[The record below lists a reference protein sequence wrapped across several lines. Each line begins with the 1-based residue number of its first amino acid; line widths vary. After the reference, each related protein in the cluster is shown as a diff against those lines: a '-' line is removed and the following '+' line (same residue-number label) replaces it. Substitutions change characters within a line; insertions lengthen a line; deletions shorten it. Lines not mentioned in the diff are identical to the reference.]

1 MVAIEFTSI
10 PDTDAD
16 YNLQLELL
24 ASFKKQTGVEV
35 KLTRMEWGDAWQK
48 LINISTHGQGADIS
62 HVGSTWVSSLVSMNS
77 LRPIP
82 PHLIT
87 KIGSEESFVHSAW
100 KSSTMEDDRQT
111 WAIPLSVYTYAIAYR
126 RDLLAKAGL
135 DSATA
140 FATPFSCEETIC
152 KLEEHNDV
160 EHAWLMPYVPFP
172 FNDFVHTAASWVWSS
187 GGHLIDNRG
196 KQVLFDSPAT
206 RAGLKAYFKLLRRV
220 PNDQSGE
227 SLGTDDCMQM
237 LMQGKAAA
245 VLTDARAILLHLQ
258 EDTPEAKNIGTASL
272 MSIPWS
278 GGGNL
283 VIWRHTYGY
292 PDRLEAAF
300 KLAEFLT
307 RKSTM
312 LAVGSRSQILPARVD
327 ALDELIPSEHPLRP
341 VMIQLV
347 SSARTYRT
355 IPLWRRIENQF
366 GQELGVIARALF
378 ENKEGDLEPLLV
390 ETMNSLTHRLNLTLG

>member
-1 MVAIEFTSI
+1 MTVIEFTTI

-16 YNLQLELL
+16 YQLQLELL
-24 ASFKKQTGVEV
+24 AGFQKQTGIEV
-35 KLTRMEWGDAWQK
+35 RLTRMAWTDAWQQ

-77 LRPIP
+77 LRAIP
-82 PHLIT
+82 SHVIT

-100 KSSTMEDDRQT
+100 ESAKMEDDRNA
-111 WAIPLSVYTYAIAYR
+111 WAIPLSVYTYAVAYR
-126 RDLLAKAGL
+126 RDLLTQAGL
-135 DSATA
+135 DGATA
-140 FATPFSCEETIC
+140 FATPFAFEETVQ
-152 KLEEHNDV
+152 KLEELNAV

-196 KQVLFDSPAT
+196 KQVLFDSPAAL
-206 RAGLKAYFKLLRRV
+206 AGLKAYFKLLQRV
-220 PNDQSGE
+220 RNIDP
-227 SLGTDDCMQM
+227 LRTADCMDR

-245 VLTDARAILLHLQ
+245 VLTDARSILARVQ
-258 EDTPEAKNIGTASL
+258 EDTPEAKNIGAASL

-283 VIWRHTYGY
+283 VVWRHTYGF

-312 LAVGSRSQILPARVD
+312 LEVGRRAHILPARVD
-327 ALDELIPSEHPLRP
+327 ALDELIPTDHPLRP

-347 SSARTYRT
+347 SSARTHRS

-366 GQELGVIARALF
+366 GQELSVVAKALF
-378 ENKEGDLEPLLV
+378 EDNDADIDALLG
-390 ETMNSLTHRLNLTLG
+390 ETMGQLTHRLNLTLG

>member
-1 MVAIEFTSI
+1 MTTIEFTAI

-16 YNLQLELL
+16 YNLQLGLL
-24 ASFKKQTGVEV
+24 AYFQKQTGIEV
-35 KLTRMEWGDAWQK
+35 KLTRMEWSDAWQQ

-77 LRPIP
+77 LRAIP
-82 PHLIT
+82 SHVIT
-87 KIGSEESFVHSAW
+87 KIGGEESFVHSTWESA
-100 KSSTMEDDRQT
+100 KMEDDRNA
-111 WAIPLSVYTYAIAYR
+111 WAIPLSAYTYAVAYR
-126 RDLLAKAGL
+126 RDLLAQAGL
-135 DSATA
+135 DGATA
-140 FATPFSCEETIC
+140 FATPFAFEETIR
-152 KLEEHNDV
+152 KLEELHCA

-187 GGHLIDNRG
+187 GGHLLDNRG

-206 RAGLKAYFKLLRRV
+206 LAGLKSYFKLLSRLPRV
-220 PNDQSGE
+220 E
-227 SLGTDDCMQM
+227 YLGADDCLEM

-245 VLTDARAILLHLQ
+245 VLTDARAILTNLQ
-258 EDTPEAKNIGTASL
+258 DDTPEARNIGAASL
-272 MSIPWS
+272 MSTPWS

-283 VIWRHTYGY
+283 VIWRHTYGF

-300 KLAEFLT
+300 KLADFLT

-312 LAVGSRSQILPARVD
+312 LEVGRRANILPARVD
-327 ALDELIPSEHPLRP
+327 ALDELIPTEHPLRP

-347 SSARTYRT
+347 SSARTYRS

-366 GQELGVIARALF
+366 GQELNLVAKTIFGKKDA
-378 ENKEGDLEPLLV
+378 DLDMLLK
-390 ETMNSLTHRLNLTLG
+390 ETMGQLTHRLNLTLG

>member
-1 MVAIEFTSI
+1 MVAIEFTAI
-10 PDTDAD
+10 PDSDED

-24 ASFKKQTGVEV
+24 ANFQKQTGIEV
-35 KLTRMEWGDAWQK
+35 KFTRMDWSDAWPQ

-62 HVGSTWVSSLVSMNS
+62 HLGSTWVSSLVSMNS
-77 LRPIP
+77 LRSIP
-82 PHLIT
+82 AHIIT
-87 KIGSEESFVHSAW
+87 KIGSQESFVHSAW
-100 KSSTMEDDRQT
+100 ASVMMEEDRNT
-111 WAIPLSVYTYAIAYR
+111 WGIPLSAYTYAIAYR
-126 RDLLAKAGL
+126 RDLLEQAGL
-135 DSATA
+135 DGARA
-140 FATPFSCEETIC
+140 FATPFALEETVSR
-152 KLEEHNDV
+152 LEELNCA

-172 FNDFVHTAASWVWSS
+172 YNDFVHTAASWVWSS

-206 RAGLKAYFKLLRRV
+206 MAGLKAYFKLLRRL
-220 PNDQSGE
+220 PKIDAI
-227 SLGTDDCMQM
+227 GTDECMQR

-245 VLTDARAILLHLQ
+245 VLTDARAILTNLQ
-258 EDTPEAKNIGTASL
+258 DDRPETKNIGAASL
-272 MSIPWS
+272 LSIPWS

-283 VIWRHTYGY
+283 VIWRHTYGF

-312 LAVGSRSQILPARVD
+312 LEIGRRSHILPARVD
-327 ALDELIPSEHPLRP
+327 ALDELIPAEHPLRP

-347 SSARTYRT
+347 TSSRAYRT

-366 GQELGVIARALF
+366 GQELSAIAKKMF
-378 ENKEGDLEPLLV
+378 EDRDTDLDTLLA
-390 ETMNSLTHRLNLTLG
+390 ETMGQLTYRLNLTLG